1 MTRKMNK
8 KTRNVLSGILVSIA
22 SLFAVINFA
31 ELPAGEVGNF
41 MFSTTVFFLGI
52 VLLALVTVSLFKLL
66 GMLRNSLNRK
76 KDQSASIAD
85 PEFDKPQA
93 EADNEGKE

>member
-1 MTRKMNK
+1 MSK
-8 KTRNVLSGILVSIA
+8 KTRNVLSGILVSLA

-31 ELPAGEVGNF
+31 DIPAGEVRNF
-41 MFSTTVFFLGI
+41 MFSTTIFFLGI

-76 KDQSASIAD
+76 KDQSTSIAD
-85 PEFDKPQA
+85 LDFDKPQS
-93 EADNEGKE
+93 EADHEGKE